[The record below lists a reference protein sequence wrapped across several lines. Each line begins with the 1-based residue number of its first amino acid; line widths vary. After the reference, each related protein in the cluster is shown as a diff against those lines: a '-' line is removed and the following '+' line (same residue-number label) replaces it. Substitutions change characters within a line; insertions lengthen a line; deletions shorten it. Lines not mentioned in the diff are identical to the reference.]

1 MQILNMVQIFS
12 SDKPK
17 QFDMPVKTAMPRI
30 RLAVRPTR
38 ENQFN

>member
-12 SDKPK
+12 SGKPIE
-17 QFDMPVKTAMPRI
+17 FDMPVKAAMPRM

-38 ENQFN
+38 ENRLN